1 MWRELGIGI
10 GIGIGVS
17 APLPA
22 RRTKTAPM
30 AREQK
35 LISGHNCPLIQLKS
49 VRRWPH
55 DEGVPLETGRGPGQ
69 DEDDVKE
76 GQKDCEG
83 RKSPSTQ
90 AGTWE
95 DIKDKVQ
102 EARRRVCTRQ
112 VLFALLLGQ
121 LLSLLLCGTGLTSQ
135 LLADEF
141 KVNTPLFQSLLNYIL
156 LFIVYSLVLILHIG
170 QDRPIVPTF
179 HLAWK
184 YALLGI
190 VDVEAN
196 YLIITAY
203 QYTTLTSIQLL
214 DCFVLP
220 VVLLLSRWFL
230 DYRFRAAHIVAVAVC
245 ILGVTT
251 MVGADAAS
259 NHKSGNETNQ
269 LLGDLLV
276 LGGAALYGISN
287 VGQEYMLQTRSQPE
301 FLAMLGLS
309 ASLITGIQIA
319 ITERSAV
326 ASIKWDWRVGLLLV
340 AFALCMFILYS
351 LMPIALRLSGATAVN
366 LSILTADL
374 YSLLLGLFIFHY
386 VFSWL
391 YLLSFGTITLGLL
404 LYFSIPIAIV
414 QRSNA
419 APPPAP
425 DLSAAPADF
434 LPGDGHSL

>member
-1 MWRELGIGI
+1 
-10 GIGIGVS
+10 
-17 APLPA
+17 
-22 RRTKTAPM
+22 M
-30 AREQK
+30 AGYNR
-35 LISGHNCPLIQLKS
+35 PLIQLHPPS
-49 VRRWPH
+49 RWPQ
-55 DEGVPLETGRGPGQ
+55 DPGVPPDTGPGSGQ
-69 DEDDVKE
+69 DDEQVKDDQKDWE
-76 GQKDCEG
+76 GQ
-83 RKSPSTQ
+83 RSPSNEPG
-90 AGTWE
+90 AWGCM
-95 DIKDKVQ
+95 KDKLQ

-112 VLFALLLGQ
+112 VIFALLLGQ

-141 KVNTPLFQSLLNYIL
+141 KVNTPLFQSLLNYVL

-170 QDRPIVPTF
+170 QGRPFIPTLHF
-179 HLAWK
+179 AWK

-230 DYRFRAAHIVAVAVC
+230 GYRFRAAHIVAVTVC
-245 ILGVTT
+245 LLGVSA

-259 NHKSGNETNQ
+259 SHKGGNETNQ

-276 LGGAALYGISN
+276 LGGAGLYGISN

-309 ASLITGIQIA
+309 ASLVTGMQIT

-386 VFSWL
+386 EFSWL
-391 YLLSFGTITLGLL
+391 YLLSFGTIVLGLL
-404 LYFSIPIAIV
+404 LYFSIPISIM
-414 QRSNA
+414 QSSNA
-419 APPPAP
+419 AAPQTPPPAP
-425 DLSAAPADF
+425 DPSAVPADV
-434 LPGDGHSL
+434 LPGDGNSLELFKP